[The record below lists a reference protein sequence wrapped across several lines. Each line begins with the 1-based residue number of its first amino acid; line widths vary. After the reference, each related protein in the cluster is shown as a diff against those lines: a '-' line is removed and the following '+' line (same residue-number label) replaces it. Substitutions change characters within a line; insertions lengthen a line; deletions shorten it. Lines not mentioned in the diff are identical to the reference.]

1 MGEVSLAEVRHLC
14 QMDAMCWTEH
24 AGQRLIQRQI
34 SSEEVIYTLL
44 YGSIVEQYPTDSPY
58 GVSIGTRASV
68 SPSSFRCACPAVR
81 SAMAALAA
89 SAVSAGRWRR
99 KVTASP

>member
-34 SSEEVIYTLL
+34 SPEEVIYTLL

-58 GVSIGTRASV
+58 PKCRKTPNVKV
-68 SPSSFRCACPAVR
+68 FRLARGLRFPLR
-81 SAMAALAA
+81 LLGALA
-89 SAVSAGRWRR
+89 RR
-99 KVTASP
+99 